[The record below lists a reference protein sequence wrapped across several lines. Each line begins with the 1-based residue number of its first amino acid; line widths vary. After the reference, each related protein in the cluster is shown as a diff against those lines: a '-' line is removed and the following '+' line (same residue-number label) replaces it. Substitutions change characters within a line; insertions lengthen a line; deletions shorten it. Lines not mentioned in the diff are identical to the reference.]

1 MAGDFDT
8 FPGDIDNVIG
18 SGGNVTATPEQTPK
32 PEFAPVAV
40 AGGGHGVPTLLD
52 HTLSRD
58 GAVAGEREYV
68 KGREELETLGDPEE

>member
-8 FPGDIDNVIG
+8 FPGDIDSEETPKI
-18 SGGNVTATPEQTPK
+18 APEQTPK

-40 AGGGHGVPTLLD
+40 AGGGQGVPTLSD